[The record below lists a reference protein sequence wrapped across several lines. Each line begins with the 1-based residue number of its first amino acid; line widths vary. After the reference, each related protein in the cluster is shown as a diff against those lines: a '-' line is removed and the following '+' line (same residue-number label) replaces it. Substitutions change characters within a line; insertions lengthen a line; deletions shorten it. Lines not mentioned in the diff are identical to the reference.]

1 MGELKYQLLPMRLTP
16 FLVYTSLHSMVGDKL
31 KSKVIAL
38 LEAKK

>member
-1 MGELKYQLLPMRLTP
+1 MVVLAGCEG
-16 FLVYTSLHSMVGDKL
+16 LVVRVVWVGCVCYKWWVIL